1 MLELSYMGPKP
12 IINQHGVFFQKSKMD
27 KYIYLSHAI
36 GILKSINE
44 YDKCHVDIQTDWL
57 LNDLEIAESIHQHL
71 PNLHDKMTK
80 KKRRVERD
88 LIISIEQIQNKNYLS
103 KEEKRIWT
111 KNIEIMTPYIVQRK
125 INKLYYIY
133 LLKLITQAIHERQI
147 SSISL
152 DFDLLKWHVLRSISG
167 NLTYGVGSL
176 RPSIVLE
183 ANHAQK
189 LLIKLHIR
197 A

>member
-1 MLELSYMGPKP
+1 MGY
-12 IINQHGVFFQKSKMD
+12 FW
-27 KYIYLSHAI
+27 
-36 GILKSINE
+36 GIPLTLGIVSMVLNFILAG
-44 YDKCHVDIQTDWL
+44 L
-57 LNDLEIAESIHQHL
+57 LAS
-71 PNLHDKMTK
+71 
-80 KKRRVERD
+80 
-88 LIISIEQIQNKNYLS
+88 
-103 KEEKRIWT
+103 
-111 KNIEIMTPYIVQRK
+111 
-125 INKLYYIY
+125 
-133 LLKLITQAIHERQI
+133 IHERQI

-183 ANHAQK
+183 TNHTQK